1 MTRSL
6 KTDGGV
12 KMFGEAER
20 EKEGR
25 NGRERNN
32 RTNGTNRKLAQ

>member
-25 NGRERNN
+25 EKKRRQ
-32 RTNGTNRKLAQ
+32 RKCDL